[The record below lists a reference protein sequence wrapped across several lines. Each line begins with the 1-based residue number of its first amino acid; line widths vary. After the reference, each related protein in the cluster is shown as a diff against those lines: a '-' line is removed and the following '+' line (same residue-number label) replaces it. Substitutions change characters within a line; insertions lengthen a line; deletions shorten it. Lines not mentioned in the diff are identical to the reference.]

1 MCSYS
6 EVCGSPHV
14 RTPAVNAHMNG
25 QCVGGKGVVSAEVG
39 EDDRLDGQPADWAQF
54 VPLLQLPGAD
64 VAGHKVSGPSVHDAA
79 ILWSRLTDEAGVQAW
94 VRQTPLCRNAALHI
108 GDLHG
113 RRSSWSC
120 SWSWGRWEKLLRI
133 NAGWVWGR
141 GGLGFGSPELLLWIG
156 GGGRLGAWE
165 DILGVWCGGGGV
177 SSGGGAGGVRHTLR
191 VQRRRSF

>member
-1 MCSYS
+1 M
-6 EVCGSPHV
+6 
-14 RTPAVNAHMNG
+14 
-25 QCVGGKGVVSAEVG
+25 VSAEVG

-79 ILWSRLTDEAGVQAW
+79 ILWSRLTDEAGVQAR
-94 VRQTPLCRNAALHI
+94 VRQTPLRRNAALHI

-133 NAGWVWGR
+133 N
-141 GGLGFGSPELLLWIG
+141 GG
-156 GGGRLGAWE
+156 
-165 DILGVWCGGGGV
+165 
-177 SSGGGAGGVRHTLR
+177 
-191 VQRRRSF
+191 